1 MANSQEVTIAP
12 HPDPTFML
20 ENKKM
25 DLEAGT
31 LGRFFGMRAAA
42 PTNIA
47 GLTVLLMVLGGIGL
61 MFFDTKMPAQEYWK
75 VAAPIITLAL
85 GYLFGRQS

>member
-1 MANSQEVTIAP
+1 MMSDEVTIDA
-12 HPDPTFML
+12 HPDPSFVL
-20 ENKKM
+20 ENKRL

-31 LGRFFGMRAAA
+31 LGRFFGTGTAA
-42 PTNIA
+42 PTSIA
-47 GLTVLLMVLGGIGL
+47 GLTVIVMTTAGIAL

-85 GYLFGRQS
+85 GYLFGRRS